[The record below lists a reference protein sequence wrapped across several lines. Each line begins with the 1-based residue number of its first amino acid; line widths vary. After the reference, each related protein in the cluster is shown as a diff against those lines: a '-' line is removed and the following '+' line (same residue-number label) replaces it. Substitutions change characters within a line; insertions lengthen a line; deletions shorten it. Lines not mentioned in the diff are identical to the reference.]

1 MKSEPKPKP
10 TAIDPSF
17 LKFALALFI
26 VAIMVEVVGAFS
38 NSAAWTLVIII
49 VLGLLLNNPLAIGLI
64 SLGGTALQ
72 RGVS

>member
-1 MKSEPKPKP
+1 MNAKQSTP
-10 TAIDPSF
+10 IDPSF
-17 LKFALALFI
+17 LKFALALLI
-26 VAIMVEVVGAFS
+26 VSVMVEIVGS
-38 NSAAWTLVIII
+38 VSQSAAWSLVVII